1 MDSVQRDIPPGL
13 ADLLEGFVLVVLKE
27 QPENLTEFA
36 AQYFDSIRSRR
47 KSLAD
52 HGVDVEALAVDFFF
66 TGTEWNGGV

>member
-27 QPENLTEFA
+27 KPENLMDFA
-36 AQYFDSIRSRR
+36 AQYFNSIRNRR

-52 HGVDVEALAVDFFF
+52 HGVDVETMAVDFFF
-66 TGTEWNGGV
+66 TGTEWNGVV